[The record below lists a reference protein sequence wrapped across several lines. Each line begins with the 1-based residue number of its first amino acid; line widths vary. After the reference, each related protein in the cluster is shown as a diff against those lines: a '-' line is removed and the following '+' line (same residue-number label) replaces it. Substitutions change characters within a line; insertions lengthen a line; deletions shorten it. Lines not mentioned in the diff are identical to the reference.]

1 MNTAFLILVAAP
13 LGVYLIAL
21 IMATR
26 DLGAGETADETGAP
40 VAMELP
46 AAESAQEAEFE
57 AVHTVAPVQEL
68 TSNEPL
74 TGLQSDAGT
83 VAASTWDLES
93 DAVPFALE
101 TTAAENENPLTD
113 APTLLEVAPTQT
125 PAQSETTVEKN
136 ETPVTAESETILP
149 ESASSV
155 TSQPDDET
163 LEPDQEPLGPLE
175 FPSKGSPKYAFDYR
189 GRLWVE
195 KKRKSFFRQLRRPQI
210 PPEEPG

>member
-40 VAMELP
+40 VATDGLP
-46 AAESAQEAEFE
+46 ATESAQEAEFE

-74 TGLQSDAGT
+74 TGL
-83 VAASTWDLES
+83 
-93 DAVPFALE
+93 P
-101 TTAAENENPLTD
+101 
-113 APTLLEVAPTQT
+113 QT